1 MSRFK
6 STILLFVFH
15 FPICFPFLLFP
26 FFFLQYFYDSN
37 WSLCWLISYIFTLS
51 CYWFLYRLQYIDTSL
66 SHHSLLSDCVKPFH
80 VKCKKLFSSFVL
92 LLSRFTPM
100 YVINTMGCWYYFIFN
115 WQFYLKRLNSGK
127 WLLY

>member
-6 STILLFVFH
+6 STILLFVFY

-26 FFFLQYFYDSN
+26 FFYIIFMIPIDLFVGLLAI
-37 WSLCWLISYIFTLS
+37 SLP
-51 CYWFLYRLQYIDTSL
+51 CYWFLYCLQYTDTSL
-66 SHHSLLSDCVKPFH
+66 THHSLLSDCVKPFY
-80 VKCKKLFSSFVL
+80 VKCKNLFPSFA

-100 YVINTMGCWYYFIFN
+100 CVINTMGCWYYFIFN

-127 WLLY
+127 CLLY